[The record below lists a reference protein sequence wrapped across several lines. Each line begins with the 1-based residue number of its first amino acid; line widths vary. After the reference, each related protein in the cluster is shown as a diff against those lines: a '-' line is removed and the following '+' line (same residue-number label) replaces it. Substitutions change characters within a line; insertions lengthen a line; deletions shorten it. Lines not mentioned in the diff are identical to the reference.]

1 MGTIEKAHGTGMDQ
15 AVMDKTLADDR
26 GGPGSRARH
35 AVIDTTLGN
44 LTVVVR
50 PGDDGADAVA
60 AIYFPGHWTKP
71 QLDGFGAEADPCEEI
86 FVRVRTQF
94 NEYCA
99 GERTEFDLPLSLRGS
114 EFERTVW
121 QLLTEIE
128 YGSTTSYGA
137 IAEHLGNKGLS
148 QRVGQAVGHNP
159 VSVVVPCHRV
169 VGSTGKLTGY
179 AGGIDRK
186 RWLLELEGT
195 LGNQVGAD
203 DQDSLFGGG
212 VPEVP
217 PGGFAQR

>member
-1 MGTIEKAHGTGMDQ
+1 
-15 AVMDKTLADDR
+15 MDKTQPDGRSGD
-26 GGPGSRARH
+26 PRARH
-35 AVIDTTLGN
+35 AVIDTTLGD

-50 PGDDGADAVA
+50 RDDDGADAVA

-71 QLDGFGAEADPCEEI
+71 QIDSFGTTADPTDEI
-86 FVRVRTQF
+86 FVRVRDQF

-99 GERTEFDLPLSLRGS
+99 GRRTEFDLPLDLRGS

-137 IAEHLGNKGLS
+137 IAEHFGNKGLS
-148 QRVGQAVGHNP
+148 QRVGQAVGRNP